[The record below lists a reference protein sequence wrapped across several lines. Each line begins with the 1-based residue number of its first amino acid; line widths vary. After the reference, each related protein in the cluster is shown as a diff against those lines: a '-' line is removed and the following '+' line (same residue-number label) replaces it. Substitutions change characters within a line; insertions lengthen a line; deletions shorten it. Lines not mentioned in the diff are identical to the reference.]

1 MTYTLYKRECL
12 KSGPHHHPVETFDT
26 FKPAW
31 AYALELFESQGYH
44 IVGCHLFPEFPYE
57 PATAEFYVVKSTSHR
72 TYVISEG
79 SPNV

>member
-1 MTYTLYKRECL
+1 MTYTLYKRVYL
-12 KSGPHHHPVETFDT
+12 KSGPHHHPVETFDSLRS
-26 FKPAW
+26 AW

-44 IVGCHLFPEFPYE
+44 IVGCHLAPEFPHE
-57 PATAEFYVVKSTSHR
+57 PAHAEFYVVKLNVHR